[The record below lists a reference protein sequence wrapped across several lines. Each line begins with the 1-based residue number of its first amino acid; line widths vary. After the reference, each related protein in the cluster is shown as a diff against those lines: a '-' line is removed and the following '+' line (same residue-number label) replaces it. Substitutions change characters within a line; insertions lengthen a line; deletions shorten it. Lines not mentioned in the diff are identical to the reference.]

1 MRPLGIPT
9 VKDRIAQTAVKF
21 VLEPILD
28 ARFHPASF
36 GFRPG
41 RGAKDA
47 LRVVDRLVKSDHC
60 FVVDADLKSYFDT
73 IPHDRLI
80 ERLRARVSDGRILD
94 LVQAWLNQE
103 IVAECGRWTP
113 AGGTPQGAVISP
125 LLANLDLHP
134 LDELMAAHDLAMVRY
149 ADDFVVLCDSM
160 EKAQEALALIR
171 AFANANGLTLH
182 PDKTHIGDCRING
195 QGFEFLGYR
204 FEAGHRFVRKKSLLR
219 LRDRIRAKTKRT
231 SGQSL
236 ARTIAALNPTLKG
249 WFGYFKHATSGL
261 KDVDAFVRRR
271 LRAMLRKQAK
281 RHGCGTC
288 RNDQI
293 RWPNLFFASAGLFTL
308 DTAWRQERQSR

>member
-1 MRPLGIPT
+1 MAGCGRWGFPT

-21 VLEPILD
+21 VLEPILE

-41 RGAKDA
+41 RCVGDA
-47 LRVVDRLVKSDHC
+47 LRFFNRLVKSGCC

-113 AGGTPQGAVISP
+113 AGGKRRKAQLISP

-134 LDELMAAHDLAMVRY
+134 LDELMAAQGLSMVRY

-160 EKAQEALALIR
+160 EKAQEALALIQ
-171 AFANANGLTLH
+171 AFANENGLTLH
-182 PDKTHIGDCRING
+182 PNKTHIGDCRVQG

-204 FEAGHRFVRKKSLLR
+204 FEARTPV
-219 LRDRIRAKTKRT
+219 RAKEKPSAPAGQDQGQDQADERTKPRPHDRGAQSHARQGLVWRT
-231 SGQSL
+231 SSTRPPGLQDAPTASS
-236 ARTIAALNPTLKG
+236 AAP
-249 WFGYFKHATSGL
+249 
-261 KDVDAFVRRR
+261 RR
-271 LRAMLRKQAK
+271 LRAMLRKQEK
-281 RHGCGTC
+281 RPGCGTC
-288 RNDQI
+288 
-293 RWPNLFFASAGLFTL
+293 PL
-308 DTAWRQERQSR
+308 

>member
-1 MRPLGIPT
+1 SLGGADSTCRPLRASMTLRRGSKSPSLPRSWSPSPPSSAG
-9 VKDRIAQTAVKF
+9 VR
-21 VLEPILD
+21 
-28 ARFHPASF
+28 PAGS
-36 GFRPG
+36 G
-41 RGAKDA
+41 RQSVHSAGMS
-47 LRVVDRLVKSDHC
+47 DRLPSGKTTRTRRTPRRRMLLIAANDWPSKAWRSRVIVTESGTSRRW
-60 FVVDADLKSYFDT
+60 VV
-73 IPHDRLI
+73 
-80 ERLRARVSDGRILD
+80 
-94 LVQAWLNQE
+94 
-103 IVAECGRWTP
+103 CGRFLRYDP
-113 AGGTPQGAVISP
+113 ARQA
-125 LLANLDLHP
+125 DR
-134 LDELMAAHDLAMVRY
+134 EAAAARDLAMVRY

-182 PDKTHIGDCRING
+182 PDKTHIGDCRIKG

-204 FEAGHRFVRKKSLLR
+204 FEAGHRLVRKKSLLR

-281 RHGCGTC
+281 RHGCG
-288 RNDQI
+288 
-293 RWPNLFFASAGLFTL
+293 
-308 DTAWRQERQSR
+308 